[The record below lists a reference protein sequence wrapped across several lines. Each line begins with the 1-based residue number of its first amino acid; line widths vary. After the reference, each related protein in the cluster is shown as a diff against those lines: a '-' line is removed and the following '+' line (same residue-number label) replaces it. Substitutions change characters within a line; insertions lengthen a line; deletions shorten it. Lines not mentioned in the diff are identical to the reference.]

1 MKKQKLLFRL
11 VIPMMLILFM
21 LPPVS
26 CVVFRQA
33 AHQYAY
39 SEASAELNEL
49 QQSILP
55 AVSEVFDG
63 TDTMQTENTYEENS
77 DNGIMTRRGTLRNR
91 AGSGT
96 SDQNETER
104 YRSTLR
110 SRNNSSSDD
119 PCYENE
125 GQQRQNIRS
134 ENAQQNNSQQSGEEP
149 NGTGTIRRPSP
160 AGTNGSGTYTP
171 RGQPQQYRNPNRS
184 NSGSSDSESTP
195 ESTQNE
201 SSQQAD
207 TESGTDTDENGAAQ
221 AEQSSY
227 TGTAA
232 PEFELLSNVKT
243 ISSVII
249 TAGASDDRS
258 SDSSEKYSDD
268 TATPMQVREFL
279 RKAGRIA
286 RSSGGRARLMILD
299 PELKLIYPYDEEEQA
314 DIRGLYS
321 DISGYVAE
329 NADSI
334 NTESADDTVTV
345 TSGGQDYLVSV
356 SEIPMQSVEIKYV
369 AAYCPTEQM
378 DIWVNK
384 ASMIVL
390 AISSVLAA
398 LALAVLMLTV
408 RSVTKPVRA
417 LCSAADEIGSG
428 SFETMQSTFSI
439 SELDELRVSMNEMS
453 GRLRRSDETQ
463 KNFFQNVSHELR
475 NPLMSISGYAQGIE
489 QGVFEHPE
497 EVAHTILEESGRLTE
512 IVSSLLTLSR
522 LETAEAEA
530 QLEYIDINETIED
543 CLDRVNGQAVKNGI
557 SLIYDESDG
566 AFSAM
571 GDEELCEQ
579 VICNFL
585 TNAVRYATSCVE
597 VSVHQQSDKVLIKV
611 ADDGKGISPDDI
623 DHVFERCYK
632 GAGGNF
638 GIGLAI
644 AQTAAHRM
652 KGEVSAANRPEGG
665 AIFTLTLNK
674 VYA

>member
-1 MKKQKLLFRL
+1 MRKQEVSRTMKKQKLLFRL

-33 AHQYAY
+33 AHEYAY
-39 SEASAELNEL
+39 SEASAELKEL

-63 TDTMQTENTYEENS
+63 TETLQTENTYEENS
-77 DNGIMTRRGTLRNR
+77 DNSITTRRGTFRKR
-91 AGSGT
+91 IGSGT
-96 SDQNETER
+96 SGQNETER

-110 SRNNSSSDD
+110 SRNNSSSDGSG
-119 PCYENE
+119 YGNGNQRINN
-125 GQQRQNIRS
+125 GQQ
-134 ENAQQNNSQQSGEEP
+134 
-149 NGTGTIRRPSP
+149 NGTDTIRRPSP
-160 AGTNGSGTYTP
+160 VGTNGSGTDTP
-171 RGQPQQYRNPNRS
+171 RRHPQQYRDPNRS
-184 NSGSSDSESTP
+184 NSGSSDSESTS

-201 SSQQAD
+201 SSQQSE
-207 TESGTDTDENGAAQ
+207 TKSGTDTDENGDAQ

-227 TGTAA
+227 TGTEA
-232 PEFELLSNVKT
+232 PQFELLSNVKT
-243 ISSVII
+243 ISNTII
-249 TAGASDDRS
+249 TAGASDDGS

-286 RSSGGRARLMILD
+286 RSSSGRARLIILG

-314 DIRGLYS
+314 DISSLYS

-345 TSGGQDYLVSV
+345 ASGGQDYLVSI

-390 AISSVLAA
+390 AISSALAA
-398 LALAVLMLTV
+398 LALAVLLLTV
-408 RSVTKPVRA
+408 RSVTKPVRT
-417 LCSAADEIGSG
+417 LCIAADEIGSG

-439 SELDELRVSMNEMS
+439 SELDELRASMNEMS
-453 GRLRRSDETQ
+453 DRLRRSDETQ

-522 LETAEAEA
+522 LETAESEA
-530 QLEYIDINETIED
+530 QLTYIDINETVED

-557 SLIYDESDG
+557 ALIYDEPDEEFG
-566 AFSAM
+566 AM

-585 TNAVRYATSCVE
+585 TNAVRYAISSVE

-652 KGEVSAANRPEGG
+652 KGDVSAANRSDGG
-665 AIFTLTLNK
+665 AVFTLTLNAA
-674 VYA
+674 VSGAEHV